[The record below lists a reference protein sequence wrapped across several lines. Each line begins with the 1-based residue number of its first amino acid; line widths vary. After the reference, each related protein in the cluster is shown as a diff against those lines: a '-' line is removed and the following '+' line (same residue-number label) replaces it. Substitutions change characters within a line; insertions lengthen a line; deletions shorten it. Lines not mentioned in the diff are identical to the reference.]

1 MRALLIGEVARVS
14 SNVTRA
20 LRELDPRAT
29 VLMVSTAALGYQ
41 RVREDSAWQL
51 VLVEHFS
58 ANSADAFEILAEL
71 RVLRPALPIV
81 LVSDSDRKA
90 DVLRALDL
98 GAVAFLPVDSALDT
112 LVEGLRLAFRGGIY
126 VPPRIMRGDNSPL
139 APIVGFDASWDGRL
153 HDSPPVVA
161 KERTPDSFGLTPRQT
176 DVLFL
181 LLQGQTNKQIAREL
195 QLSVETV
202 KEHVAAVLRALNVNS
217 RAKAVL
223 AVNPLHSAIWDWP
236 TRREGLGYK
245 R

>member
-29 VLMVSTAALGYQ
+29 VLTVSTAALGYQ

-139 APIVGFDASWDGRL
+139 APIVGFDASRSGWN
-153 HDSPPVVA
+153 A
-161 KERTPDSFGLTPRQT
+161 PDTALTPANVGTLTQKWTAALGSTSEPTSKSHVSQGIGTCEAFPYPVRRI
-176 DVLFL
+176 VA
-181 LLQGQTNKQIAREL
+181 LQAWT
-195 QLSVETV
+195 SPS
-202 KEHVAAVLRALNVNS
+202 S
-217 RAKAVL
+217 R
-223 AVNPLHSAIWDWP
+223 
-236 TRREGLGYK
+236 
-245 R
+245 